1 MKNKNKNPI
10 YDDLNKKRE
19 EKRMNFLF
27 EKNFLYKCINDSV
40 YPSTNELYELKIF
53 NGLEVSAK

>member
-27 EKNFLYKCINDSV
+27 EKNFLYKCILMTL
-40 YPSTNELYELKIF
+40 STNELYELKIF